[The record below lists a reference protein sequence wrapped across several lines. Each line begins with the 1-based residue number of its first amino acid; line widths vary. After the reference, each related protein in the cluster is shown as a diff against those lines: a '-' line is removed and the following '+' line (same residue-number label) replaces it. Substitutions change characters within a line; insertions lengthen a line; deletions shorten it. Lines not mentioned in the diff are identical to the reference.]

1 MSLLDLLKKTTI
13 ANIVAGIVLV
23 SAVAYGIYVGDTEL
37 VKNLAYICAGY
48 LLGITVPKGES
59 R

>member
-1 MSLLDLLKKTTI
+1 LLKKTTI

-48 LLGITVPKGES
+48 LLGITVPRGES